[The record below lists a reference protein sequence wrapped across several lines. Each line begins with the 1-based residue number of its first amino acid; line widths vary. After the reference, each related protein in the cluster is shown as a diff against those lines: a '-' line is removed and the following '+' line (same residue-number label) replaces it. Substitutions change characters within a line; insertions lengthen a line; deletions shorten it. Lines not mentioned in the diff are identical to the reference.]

1 MLLCYAFN
9 RRLKLRQ
16 ILISF
21 IELVRINDAL
31 ANSWRDAVSQKVSC
45 VLNRMNFTSPPLV
58 LMTDLL
64 YLYDK
69 IIQGTRELFDSHS
82 SLFLSV
88 SDGYCIAFQ
97 GLNEV
102 KSVKVGVFFWLVL

>member
-1 MLLCYAFN
+1 MA
-9 RRLKLRQ
+9 K
-16 ILISF
+16 
-21 IELVRINDAL
+21 
-31 ANSWRDAVSQKVSC
+31 SWRDAVSQKVSC
-45 VLNRMNFTSPPLV
+45 VLNRINFTSPPFVV
-58 LMTDLL
+58 LTDLL

-69 IIQGTRELFDSHS
+69 IIQGTRELFGSQS

-102 KSVKVGVFFWLVL
+102 KSVKVGIFLVDAMICYISSCL